1 MGDGETPNGPFGTPK
16 GAILRRSGSPET
28 RNPQPISGYRHAD
41 TPPQTEMRVYIRIP
55 TSMAIHT
62 PGMGTPLRGAPWG
75 IWGNGMCPLGT
86 SHLWIALI
94 PGIRWSKYPI
104 WDPKCVI
111 LAHSGPPEFPHI
123 PRSAEPVPDWG
134 AEVLGTNSGFQE
146 YPKWGLG
153 NPYFRPMREDNGP
166 NGHYRA

>member
-1 MGDGETPNGPFGTPK
+1 MGCFEE
-16 GAILRRSGSPET
+16 IR
-28 RNPQPISGYRHAD
+28 ISGN
-41 TPPQTEMRVYIRIP
+41 PKPQTHIGISPCRHPSADRDEGVYQDP
-55 TSMAIHT
+55 HLHGH
-62 PGMGTPLRGAPWG
+62 PYPWYGYPLRGAPWG

-104 WDPKCVI
+104 WDPQMRHFGTFRTTGI
-111 LAHSGPPEFPHI
+111 PHI

-134 AEVLGTNSGFQE
+134 AEVLGTNSGLQE

-153 NPYFRPMREDNGP
+153 NPYFRPMREDNGYPQLPGLP
-166 NGHYRA
+166 NGCQMAAERI